1 MSDPSTQSALA
12 YSIGHSNR
20 SEEDFLEL
28 LARFGIQE
36 LVDVRRFPGSRRFP
50 RFGSDQLR
58 DTLAEMG
65 VGYLHLSE
73 LGGRRGKPMPD
84 SPNTGWRV
92 AAFQAY
98 ADWMNDPGWIA
109 SLETLATRCRELT
122 VAFMC
127 AEAVPWRCHRR
138 LISDALLIRGIEVL
152 HIVGPGR
159 AYPHALPEFARVLPS
174 QRIIYPPQQTDGRKA
189 ALPNGRQAL

>member
-1 MSDPSTQSALA
+1 MSDAAIPPTTAWT
-12 YSIGHSNR
+12 IGHSTR
-20 SEEDFLEL
+20 SEEEFLEL
-28 LARFGIQE
+28 LTKFGIQE

-50 RFGSDQLR
+50 RFGSEKLKDSLGG
-58 DTLAEMG
+58 AG
-65 VGYLHLSE
+65 IGYRHLPE
-73 LGGRRGKPMPD
+73 LGGRRGKPDAD

-109 SLETLATRCRELT
+109 SLATLEERCRMMP

-138 LISDALLIRGIEVL
+138 LISDALLVHGLEVL

-159 AYPHALPEFARVLPS
+159 AYPHELPDFARVLPS
-174 QRIIYPPQQTDGRKA
+174 GRIIYPATA
-189 ALPNGRQAL
+189 A